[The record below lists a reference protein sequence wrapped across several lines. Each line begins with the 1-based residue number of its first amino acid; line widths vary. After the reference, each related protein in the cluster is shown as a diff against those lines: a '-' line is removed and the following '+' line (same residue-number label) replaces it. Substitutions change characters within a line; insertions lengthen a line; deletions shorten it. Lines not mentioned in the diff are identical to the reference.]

1 MVENTNP
8 GDYVTDMDEQLLQM
22 ILQSSAAEARLM
34 NINSP
39 SDEEEQRLME
49 QAIQESVKENPNPD
63 VMSYEQLSELGDQI
77 GTVSKGYSEYKLNK
91 LRPRANFDHI
101 ED

>member
-8 GDYVTDMDEQLLQM
+8 GDYVTDMDDQLLQM
-22 ILQSSAAEARLM
+22 IIQNSAAEAAIM
-34 NINSP
+34 NMNS
-39 SDEEEQRLME
+39 SSDDEERRLME
-49 QAIQESVKENPNPD
+49 QAIKESVKDNPNPD
-63 VMSYEQLSELGDQI
+63 VMSYEQLSELGDKI
-77 GTVSKGYSEYKLNK
+77 GTVSKGYSDYKLSK

>member
-1 MVENTNP
+1 LVENTNP

-22 ILQSSAAEARLM
+22 IIQSSAAEARLM
-34 NINSP
+34 NMNSL

-77 GTVSKGYSEYKLNK
+77 GTVSKGYSEYKLSK